1 MADKKVRRRV
11 VLAAGFGGV
20 LAVGMAAG
28 AWAASLGGSTSTGLG
43 AEDVDVVSCDTDG
56 VALSYTYV
64 YDAAAKHYKVTA
76 VNVAGV
82 AAACV
87 GKAASVSLRDDT
99 VALSTDTTTAASP
112 AFAFTLAS
120 PVEASRID
128 GVSLLITG

>member
-1 MADKKVRRRV
+1 MTNTPIRSRV
-11 VLAAGFGGV
+11 ALVALLGFV

-43 AEDVDVVSCDTDG
+43 SEDVDVNGCDIDG
-56 VALSYTYV
+56 VELSYVYV
-64 YDAAAKHYKVTA
+64 YDAAAKHYRVTA

-82 AAACV
+82 AAACA

-99 VALSTDTTTAASP
+99 TALSTDTAVAAAP
-112 AFAFTLAS
+112 TFTFTLAAS
-120 PVEASRID
+120 VEASRID